1 MFLGANGD
9 AVVQNQDYSFNSAS
23 NPAPRGTIVTVY
35 LTGIGPL
42 DKNIAT
48 GAATPA
54 DLFSARLPF
63 KALIGGFD
71 TSVKFLGMT
80 PAFVGLA
87 QANLEIPNLSPG
99 KYPVI
104 ITVNGVDSNASSIYV
119 Q

>member
-1 MFLGANGD
+1 MG
-9 AVVQNQDYSFNSAS
+9 NQDYTFNSTS
-23 NPAPRGTIVTVY
+23 NPAAKGSIVTVY
-35 LTGIGPL
+35 LIGIGPL
-42 DKNIAT
+42 DKNVTT

-54 DLFSARLPF
+54 DLFNARLPY

-80 PAFVGLA
+80 PGFVGLA

-104 ITVNGVDSNASSIYV
+104 VTVNGVDSNAANIYV
-119 Q
+119 K